1 MTAPTTRR
9 QPASSSP
16 PSGQQAQAQAHR
28 QAYHRRKTRAKAKS
42 EALRQKEAAQ
52 VEALPVQHPHA
63 AGIDIGSRSHWV
75 CVGFTTEAAS
85 CLIREFPAH
94 TAGLKAIAAFLRE
107 HQVNTIALESTGIYW
122 IPLYELLQAEGF
134 EVLLVDPSYSH
145 QLRGRPKTDR
155 RDCQW
160 IYRLHSVGLLAAAF
174 RPDEKT
180 CQLRAYLRQ
189 RANLIRQASRHV
201 QHMQKAL
208 EQMNLKLTEI
218 LSDITGVTGR
228 AILRAILR
236 GTRAPE
242 KLAKYRDKQCKASE
256 AEIAQA
262 LTGSYR
268 EEHLFELKLAYE
280 AWQFT
285 LGQVE
290 KVDGQIALQLGRM
303 KCDRAL
309 PPLKPKA
316 RPKRRVNSPRFDVRT
331 ALYYVV
337 GLDLTEIEGISELT
351 ALTLISE
358 IGPGVSRFATVKKF
372 CSWLGLCPNWKKTGG
387 RVKSS
392 RTRRGVNRA
401 AQALRLAAQ
410 SLHHSQGA
418 LGGFLRRM
426 KGRLGAQ
433 AALTAT
439 AHKLARIV
447 YLALKHGM
455 TYVRQSQEEYE
466 AQMKEKQIKALRRKA
481 RQLGLEVVE
490 KTSGSVAT
498 AAAASGAGVKE
509 HKRVSA
515 GAGQRAEGS
524 NRRRRGRTAS
534 RTDPWL
540 WQERVRTEENQG
552 ENHLGALTK
561 LAGGR
566 FLATGARNLP
576 LGRMIPVTR

>member
-1 MTAPTTRR
+1 MAAQSTRR
-9 QPASSSP
+9 QPAS
-16 PSGQQAQAQAHR
+16 PSAASAGQAQAQAHR
-28 QAYHRRKTRAKAKS
+28 QAYQRRKTRAKAKS

-52 VEALPVQHPHA
+52 MEALPVQHPHA

-75 CVGFTTEAAS
+75 CVGFATEAES
-85 CLIREFPAH
+85 GSIREFPAH
-94 TAGLKAIAAFLRE
+94 TDGLKAIVAFLRE
-107 HQVNTIALESTGIYW
+107 HQVTTVAMESTGIYW
-122 IPLYELLQAEGF
+122 IALYELLAAEGF

-174 RPDEKT
+174 RPDEQT
-180 CQLRAYLRQ
+180 CQLRSYLRQ
-189 RANLIRQASRHV
+189 RANLVREGSRHV

-218 LSDITGVTGR
+218 VSDITGLTGR
-228 AILRAILR
+228 SIIRAILR

-242 KLAKYRDKQCKASE
+242 KLARYREKGCKASE

-262 LTGSYR
+262 LTGTYR
-268 EEHLFELKLAYE
+268 EEHLFELKLAHE
-280 AWQFT
+280 AWQFS
-285 LGQVE
+285 LKQLE
-290 KVDGQIALQLGRM
+290 KVDAQIALQLGRM

-316 RPKRRVNSPRFDVRT
+316 RPKRRVNSPGFDVRT

-358 IGPGVSRFATVKKF
+358 IGPGVSQFATVKKF

-401 AQALRLAAQ
+401 AQALRLAAG
-410 SLHHSQGA
+410 SLHNSHGA

-426 KGRLGAQ
+426 KGRLGVQ

-455 TYVRQSQEEYE
+455 TYVRQSQEDYE
-466 AQMKEKQIKALRRKA
+466 AQMKDKQIKALRRKA

-490 KTSGSVAT
+490 KTSDSAAT
-498 AAAASGAGVKE
+498 AAAAPV
-509 HKRVSA
+509 
-515 GAGQRAEGS
+515 
-524 NRRRRGRTAS
+524 
-534 RTDPWL
+534 
-540 WQERVRTEENQG
+540 QG
-552 ENHLGALTK
+552 
-561 LAGGR
+561 
-566 FLATGARNLP
+566 
-576 LGRMIPVTR
+576 

>member
-1 MTAPTTRR
+1 MIMAKRN
-9 QPASSSP
+9 SSSTQAEQRT
-16 PSGQQAQAQAHR
+16 SYRRRQAQARSKVA
-28 QAYHRRKTRAKAKS
+28 AT
-42 EALRQKEAAQ
+42 KEAE
-52 VEALPVQHPHA
+52 VRKVVGLPVTNLHA
-63 AGIDIGSRSHWV
+63 AGIDIGSWSHWV
-75 CVGFTTEAAS
+75 CAGMDAS
-85 CLIREFPAH
+85 ALREFPAH
-94 TAGLKAIAAFLRE
+94 TDGVHAVVAFLHE
-107 HQVNTIALESTGIYW
+107 QQVTTVAMESTGVYW
-122 IPLYELLQAEGF
+122 IPLYELLEAEGF
-134 EVLLVDPSYSH
+134 EVLLVDPSYTK
-145 QLRGRPKTDR
+145 QVRGRPKTDR
-155 RDCQW
+155 LDCQW

-174 RPDEKT
+174 RPDDKT

-189 RANLIRQASRHV
+189 RANLIRSASRHV

-228 AILRAILR
+228 SILRAILR

-242 KLAKYRDKQCKASE
+242 KLARYRDKQCKASE

-285 LGQVE
+285 LGQVA
-290 KVDGQIALQLGRM
+290 KVDDQIALQLGRM

-309 PPLKPKA
+309 PPLKSKP
-316 RPKRRVNSPRFDVRT
+316 RPKRRVNSPGFDVRT

-426 KGRLGAQ
+426 KARLGAQ
-433 AALTAT
+433 AAVTAT

-447 YLALKHGM
+447 YLALKHGL

-466 AQMKEKQIKALRRKA
+466 AQMKAKQIKALRRKA

-490 KTSGSVAT
+490 PTSASVPT
-498 AAAASGAGVKE
+498 AAAASA
-509 HKRVSA
+509 
-515 GAGQRAEGS
+515 
-524 NRRRRGRTAS
+524 
-534 RTDPWL
+534 
-540 WQERVRTEENQG
+540 QG
-552 ENHLGALTK
+552 
-561 LAGGR
+561 
-566 FLATGARNLP
+566 
-576 LGRMIPVTR
+576 

>member
-1 MTAPTTRR
+1 MAADPLPSPLLWSSSMTARTTRSK
-9 QPASSSP
+9 PAASSGP
-16 PSGQQAQAQAHR
+16 NAQHAQAQAHR
-28 QAYHRRKTRAKAKS
+28 QAYNRRKTRAKAKG
-42 EALRQKEAAQ
+42 EVLRQKEAAQ

-75 CVGFTTEAAS
+75 CVGFSTEADAG
-85 CLIREFPAH
+85 LIGEFPAH
-94 TAGLKAIAAFLRE
+94 TDGLKAIVAFLRE
-107 HQVNTIALESTGIYW
+107 HQVNTVALESTGIYW
-122 IPLYELLQAEGF
+122 IPLYELLAAEGF
-134 EVLLVDPSYSH
+134 EVLLVDPSYSQ

-174 RPDEKT
+174 RPDEQT
-180 CQLRAYLRQ
+180 CRLRAYLRQ
-189 RANLIRQASRHV
+189 RANLIRSASRHV

-242 KLAKYRDKQCKASE
+242 KLAKYRDKGCKASE

-262 LTGSYR
+262 LTGTYR
-268 EEHLFELKLAYE
+268 EEHLFELKQAYE

-285 LGQVE
+285 LKQVE
-290 KVDGQIALQLGRM
+290 KVDTQIALQLGRM

-309 PPLKPKA
+309 PPLQPKA
-316 RPKRRVNSPRFDVRT
+316 RPKRRVNSPGFDVRT

-387 RVKSS
+387 RVRSS

-401 AQALRLAAQ
+401 ALALRLAAQ
-410 SLHHSQGA
+410 SLHHSKGA

-433 AALTAT
+433 AAVTAT

-466 AQMKEKQIKALRRKA
+466 AQMREKQIKALRRKA
-481 RQLGLEVVE
+481 RQLGLEVAE
-490 KTSGSVAT
+490 KTSGSEATAT
-498 AAAASGAGVKE
+498 AASV
-509 HKRVSA
+509 
-515 GAGQRAEGS
+515 EG
-524 NRRRRGRTAS
+524 
-534 RTDPWL
+534 
-540 WQERVRTEENQG
+540 
-552 ENHLGALTK
+552 
-561 LAGGR
+561 
-566 FLATGARNLP
+566 
-576 LGRMIPVTR
+576 

>member
-9 QPASSSP
+9 KPASSSTA
-16 PSGQQAQAQAHR
+16 GAQQEKAQAQR
-28 QAYHRRKTRAKAKS
+28 QAHQRRKSRAKLKS
-42 EALRQKEAAQ
+42 EALRNSEAAQ

-75 CVGFTTEAAS
+75 CVGFTTEADS
-85 CLIREFPAH
+85 GFTREFPAH
-94 TAGLKAIAAFLRE
+94 TDGLNAIVAFLRE
-107 HQVNTIALESTGIYW
+107 HQVNTVALESTGVYW
-122 IPLYELLQAEGF
+122 IPLYELLVAEGF
-134 EVLLVDPSYSH
+134 EVLLVDPSYTH

-189 RANLIRQASRHV
+189 RANLVRQGSRHV

-208 EQMNLKLTEI
+208 EQMNLKLTEV

-228 AILRAILR
+228 SIIRAILR

-242 KLAKYRDKQCKASE
+242 KLAKYRDKGCKASE
-256 AEIAQA
+256 AQIAQA
-262 LTGSYR
+262 LTGTYR

-280 AWQFT
+280 AWQFS
-285 LGQVE
+285 LKQLE
-290 KVDGQIALQLGRM
+290 KVDAQVALQLGRM

-316 RPKRRVNSPRFDVRT
+316 RPKRRVNSPGFDVRT

-358 IGPGVSRFATVKKF
+358 IGPGVSQFATVKKF

-401 AQALRLAAQ
+401 AQALRVAAQ
-410 SLHHSQGA
+410 SLHNSQGA
-418 LGGFLRRM
+418 LGAFLRRM
-426 KGRLGAQ
+426 KGRLGVQ

-455 TYVRQSQEEYE
+455 TYVRQSQEEYQ
-466 AQMKEKQIKALRRKA
+466 ARMKQKQVKALRRKA
-481 RQLGLEVVE
+481 HQLGLELIE
-490 KTSGSVAT
+490 KTSAKAAT
-498 AAAASGAGVKE
+498 TGAASA
-509 HKRVSA
+509 
-515 GAGQRAEGS
+515 QR
-524 NRRRRGRTAS
+524 
-534 RTDPWL
+534 
-540 WQERVRTEENQG
+540 
-552 ENHLGALTK
+552 
-561 LAGGR
+561 
-566 FLATGARNLP
+566 
-576 LGRMIPVTR
+576 

>member
-1 MTAPTTRR
+1 
-9 QPASSSP
+9 
-16 PSGQQAQAQAHR
+16 
-28 QAYHRRKTRAKAKS
+28 
-42 EALRQKEAAQ
+42 
-52 VEALPVQHPHA
+52 
-63 AGIDIGSRSHWV
+63 
-75 CVGFTTEAAS
+75 
-85 CLIREFPAH
+85 
-94 TAGLKAIAAFLRE
+94 
-107 HQVNTIALESTGIYW
+107 
-122 IPLYELLQAEGF
+122 
-134 EVLLVDPSYSH
+134 
-145 QLRGRPKTDR
+145 
-155 RDCQW
+155 
-160 IYRLHSVGLLAAAF
+160 
-174 RPDEKT
+174 
-180 CQLRAYLRQ
+180 
-189 RANLIRQASRHV
+189 
-201 QHMQKAL
+201 
-208 EQMNLKLTEI
+208 MNLKLTEI

-262 LTGSYR
+262 LTGTYR

-309 PPLKPKA
+309 PPLKPKP
-316 RPKRRVNSPRFDVRT
+316 RPKRRVHSPGFDVRA

-351 ALTLISE
+351 ALTVISE

-410 SLHHSQGA
+410 SLHHSRGA

-433 AALTAT
+433 AAVTAT

-455 TYVRQSQEEYE
+455 TYVRQSEQEYE
-466 AQMKEKQIKALRRKA
+466 AQMREKQIKALRRKA
-481 RQLGLEVVE
+481 RQLGLEVIE
-490 KTSGSVAT
+490 KTSGGVAT
-498 AAAASGAGVKE
+498 AVAASV
-509 HKRVSA
+509 
-515 GAGQRAEGS
+515 EG
-524 NRRRRGRTAS
+524 
-534 RTDPWL
+534 
-540 WQERVRTEENQG
+540 
-552 ENHLGALTK
+552 
-561 LAGGR
+561 
-566 FLATGARNLP
+566 
-576 LGRMIPVTR
+576 

>member
-1 MTAPTTRR
+1 MATTTARCK
-9 QPASSSP
+9 PASSP
-16 PSGQQAQAQAHR
+16 PPGTRQSQAQAQR
-28 QAYHRRKTRAKAKS
+28 QAYRRRKTRAQGKG
-42 EALRQKEAAQ
+42 EALRQQEAAH

-63 AGIDIGSRSHWV
+63 AGIDVGSRSHWV
-75 CVGFTTEAAS
+75 CVGFATEAPS
-85 CLIREFPAH
+85 CLIQEFPAH
-94 TAGLKAIAAFLRE
+94 TDGLKAIAAFLRA
-107 HQVNTIALESTGIYW
+107 HGVTTVALESTGVYW

-160 IYRLHSVGLLAAAF
+160 IYRLHTVGLLAAAF
-174 RPDEKT
+174 RPDEMT

-189 RANLIRQASRHV
+189 RANLVRSASRHV

-208 EQMNLKLTEI
+208 EQMNLKLTEV

-228 AILRAILR
+228 SILRAILR

-268 EEHLFELKLAYE
+268 EEHLFELKQAYE

-285 LGQVE
+285 LKQVAT
-290 KVDGQIALQLGRM
+290 VDAQVALQLGRM

-309 PPLKPKA
+309 PPLKPKP
-316 RPKRRVNSPRFDVRT
+316 RSKRRVNSPGFDVRT

-358 IGPGVSRFATVKKF
+358 IGPGVSKFPTVKKF

-401 AQALRLAAQ
+401 AQALRVAAQ

-418 LGGFLRRM
+418 LGAFLRRM

-455 TYVRQSQEEYE
+455 TYVRQSQEDYE
-466 AQMKEKQIKALRRKA
+466 AQMREKQLKALKRKA

-490 KTSGSVAT
+490 KASGVVAT
-498 AAAASGAGVKE
+498 AAAAPV
-509 HKRVSA
+509 
-515 GAGQRAEGS
+515 
-524 NRRRRGRTAS
+524 
-534 RTDPWL
+534 
-540 WQERVRTEENQG
+540 QG
-552 ENHLGALTK
+552 
-561 LAGGR
+561 
-566 FLATGARNLP
+566 
-576 LGRMIPVTR
+576 

>member
-1 MTAPTTRR
+1 MTAPTARR
-9 QPASSSP
+9 KPASSP
-16 PSGQQAQAQAHR
+16 TPGAQHAQARAHR
-28 QAYHRRKTRAKAKS
+28 QAYERRKTRAKLKS
-42 EALRQKEAAQ
+42 EALRQREAAQ

-75 CVGFTTEAAS
+75 CVGFTTEADS
-85 CLIREFPAH
+85 CWVEEFPAH
-94 TAGLKAIAAFLRE
+94 TDGLKAIVAFLRE
-107 HQVNTIALESTGIYW
+107 HQVNTVAMESTGVYW
-122 IPLYELLQAEGF
+122 IPLYELLSAEGF
-134 EVLLVDPSYSH
+134 EVLLVDPSSSH

-155 RDCQW
+155 RDCPW

-218 LSDITGVTGR
+218 LSDSTGLTGR

-242 KLAKYRDKQCKASE
+242 KLARYRDKGCKASE
-256 AEIAQA
+256 AQIAQA
-262 LTGSYR
+262 LTGTYR
-268 EEHLFELKLAYE
+268 EEHRFELKQAYE

-309 PPLKPKA
+309 PPLKPKPH
-316 RPKRRVNSPRFDVRT
+316 PKRRVNSPGFDVRT

-351 ALTLISE
+351 ALTLISA
-358 IGPGVSRFATVKKF
+358 IGPGVSRLATVKEF
-372 CSWLGLCPNWKKTGG
+372 WSWLGLCPKGRKTGG

-401 AQALRLAAQ
+401 ALALRLAAQ

-426 KGRLGAQ
+426 KGRLGVQ
-433 AALTAT
+433 AAVTAT

-481 RQLGLEVVE
+481 RQLGLEIVE
-490 KTSGSVAT
+490 KTSVSG
-498 AAAASGAGVKE
+498 AAAVAAPV
-509 HKRVSA
+509 
-515 GAGQRAEGS
+515 
-524 NRRRRGRTAS
+524 
-534 RTDPWL
+534 
-540 WQERVRTEENQG
+540 QG
-552 ENHLGALTK
+552 
-561 LAGGR
+561 
-566 FLATGARNLP
+566 
-576 LGRMIPVTR
+576 

>member
-1 MTAPTTRR
+1 MQACRKDTAQRR
-9 QPASSSP
+9 
-16 PSGQQAQAQAHR
+16 
-28 QAYHRRKTRAKAKS
+28 AYSRRKTRAKAKG

-52 VEALPVQHPHA
+52 VEALPVLRPHA
-63 AGIDIGSRSHWV
+63 CGIDIGSRSHWV
-75 CVGFTTEAAS
+75 CVGFTTEADS
-85 CLIREFPAH
+85 SWVEEFPAH
-94 TAGLKAIAAFLRE
+94 TDGLKAIVAFLRE
-107 HQVNTIALESTGIYW
+107 HQVNTVAMESTGIYW
-122 IPLYELLQAEGF
+122 VPLYELLAAEGF

-174 RPDEKT
+174 RPDEQT
-180 CQLRAYLRQ
+180 CRLRAYLRQ
-189 RANLIRQASRHV
+189 RASLVRSASRHV

-208 EQMNLKLTEI
+208 EQMNLKLTEV
-218 LSDITGVTGR
+218 LSDITGLTGR
-228 AILRAILR
+228 SIIRAILR

-242 KLAKYRDKQCKASE
+242 KLARYRDKGCKASE
-256 AEIAQA
+256 AQIAQA

-303 KCDRAL
+303 KSDRAL
-309 PPLKPKA
+309 PPLRPKA
-316 RPKRRVNSPRFDVRT
+316 RPKRRANSPGFDVRT
-331 ALYYVV
+331 ALYHVV
-337 GLDLTEIEGISELT
+337 GLDLTEIEGVSELT
-351 ALTLISE
+351 ALTLIGE
-358 IGPGVSRFATVKKF
+358 IGPAGVSRFASVKKF

-387 RVKSS
+387 RVRSS

-401 AQALRLAAQ
+401 AQALRMSAQ

-418 LGGFLRRM
+418 LGAFLRRM
-426 KGRLGAQ
+426 KGRLGVQ

-455 TYVRQSQEEYE
+455 TYVRQSQDEYE

-481 RQLGLEVVE
+481 RQLGLEVIE
-490 KTSGSVAT
+490 KAPASGAT
-498 AAAASGAGVKE
+498 AAAAPV
-509 HKRVSA
+509 
-515 GAGQRAEGS
+515 
-524 NRRRRGRTAS
+524 
-534 RTDPWL
+534 
-540 WQERVRTEENQG
+540 QG
-552 ENHLGALTK
+552 
-561 LAGGR
+561 
-566 FLATGARNLP
+566 
-576 LGRMIPVTR
+576 

>member
-1 MTAPTTRR
+1 MDADPFSFPLLRSPPVATPRTRHPPAAP
-9 QPASSSP
+9 AA
-16 PSGQQAQAQAHR
+16 PSGQPAQAQR
-28 QAYHRRKTRAKAKS
+28 QAYRRRKTRARIKS
-42 EALRQKEAAQ
+42 DALRQREAAR

-63 AGIDIGSRSHWV
+63 AGIDVGSRSHWV
-75 CVGFTTEAAS
+75 CAGFTTDAAS

-107 HQVNTIALESTGIYW
+107 HRVTTVAMESTGIYW
-122 IPLYELLQAEGF
+122 VPLYELLSAEGF
-134 EVLLVDPSYSH
+134 EVFLVDPSYSH

-160 IYRLHSVGLLAAAF
+160 IYRLHSAGLLAAAF

-189 RANLIRQASRHV
+189 RGNLVRQASRHV
-201 QHMQKAL
+201 LHLQKAL
-208 EQMNLKLTEI
+208 EQMNLKLTEV
-218 LSDITGVTGR
+218 LSDVTGVTGR

-242 KLAKYRDKQCKASE
+242 KLARYRDQQCKASE
-256 AEIAQA
+256 AQIAQA
-262 LTGSYR
+262 LTGTYR

-285 LGQVE
+285 LGQV
-290 KVDGQIALQLGRM
+290 KTVDAQIALQLARM
-303 KCDRAL
+303 RCDRSL
-309 PPLKPKA
+309 PPLKPKP
-316 RPKRRVNSPRFDVRT
+316 RPKRRASSPGFDVRA
-331 ALYYVV
+331 ALYHVV
-337 GLDLTEIEGISELT
+337 GLDLTEVEGVSELT
-351 ALTLISE
+351 ALTVISE
-358 IGPGVSRFATVKKF
+358 IGPGVSRFATVKRF
-372 CSWLGLCPNWKKTGG
+372 CSWLGLCPNWQKTGG

-410 SLHHSQGA
+410 SLHHSKGA

-433 AALTAT
+433 AAVTAT

-466 AQMKEKQIKALRRKA
+466 AQMKEKQIRALKRKA
-481 RQLGLEVVE
+481 RHLGLEVVE
-490 KTSGSVAT
+490 QAAGGGPTP
-498 AAAASGAGVKE
+498 AAASA
-509 HKRVSA
+509 
-515 GAGQRAEGS
+515 
-524 NRRRRGRTAS
+524 
-534 RTDPWL
+534 
-540 WQERVRTEENQG
+540 QG
-552 ENHLGALTK
+552 
-561 LAGGR
+561 
-566 FLATGARNLP
+566 
-576 LGRMIPVTR
+576 

>member
-1 MTAPTTRR
+1 MTAPNTRR
-9 QPASSSP
+9 KPASP
-16 PSGQQAQAQAHR
+16 AGTEQARAH
-28 QAYHRRKTRAKAKS
+28 QRRKARAKLKN
-42 EALRQKEAAQ
+42 EANRQGEAAR

-63 AGIDIGSRSHWV
+63 AGVDIGSRSHWV
-75 CVGFTTEAAS
+75 CVGFTAEADS
-85 CLIREFPAH
+85 GLTREFPAH
-94 TAGLKAIAAFLRE
+94 TAGLKAAAAFLRE
-107 HQVNTIALESTGIYW
+107 HQVTTVAMESTGIYW
-122 IPLYELLQAEGF
+122 VPLYELLQAEGF

-189 RANLIRQASRHV
+189 RANLVRQGSRHV

-208 EQMNLKLTEI
+208 ERMNLKLTEI

-228 AILRAILR
+228 AIVRAILR

-242 KLAKYRDKQCKASE
+242 KLAKHRDKGCKASE

-262 LTGSYR
+262 LTGTYR

-290 KVDGQIALQLGRM
+290 TVDEQIALQLARM
-303 KCDRAL
+303 KGDRAL
-309 PPLKPKA
+309 PPLKPKP
-316 RPKRRVNSPRFDVRT
+316 RPKRRANSPRFDVRT

-337 GLDLTEIEGISELT
+337 GLDLTEIEGVSELT
-351 ALTLISE
+351 ALTVISE
-358 IGPGVSRFATVKKF
+358 IGPGVSRFATVQKF

-410 SLHHSQGA
+410 SLHHSKGA

-455 TYVRQSQEEYE
+455 TYVRRSQEEYE
-466 AQMKEKQIKALRRKA
+466 AQMREKQIKAVRRRA
-481 RQLGLEVVE
+481 RRLGLEVVE
-490 KTSGSVAT
+490 RTPAPAPT
-498 AAAASGAGVKE
+498 AAGVP
-509 HKRVSA
+509 A
-515 GAGQRAEGS
+515 
-524 NRRRRGRTAS
+524 
-534 RTDPWL
+534 
-540 WQERVRTEENQG
+540 QE
-552 ENHLGALTK
+552 
-561 LAGGR
+561 
-566 FLATGARNLP
+566 
-576 LGRMIPVTR
+576 